1 MPVWRGFNL
10 PTVLPINASWGVSHT
25 GQDRDLLDYDLSFGN
40 GAASKPAFPY
50 VKAKASLA

>member
-25 GQDRDLLDYDLSFGN
+25 GQDRDLLDFGLSLGN

-50 VKAKASLA
+50 VKTKASLA